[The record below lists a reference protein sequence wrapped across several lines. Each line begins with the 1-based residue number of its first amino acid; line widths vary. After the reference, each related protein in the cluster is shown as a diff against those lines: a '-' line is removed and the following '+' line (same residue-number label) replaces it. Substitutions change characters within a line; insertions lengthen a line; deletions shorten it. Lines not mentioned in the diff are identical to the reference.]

1 MFLVKKEKSQP
12 NVNLSTLYLYGGK
25 RERDTVL
32 SGSFCLST
40 VDICGCHQWGGGV
53 GGGGV
58 TGEFIHKP
66 GVFPLNQLFLEQAAL
81 EGVCWFPSLDI
92 CNVMSAPMEYRCHV
106 LF

>member
-25 RERDTVL
+25 RERETL
-32 SGSFCLST
+32 SCLGPFVSPLLT
-40 VDICGCHQWGGGV
+40 PVAATNW

>member
-1 MFLVKKEKSQP
+1 MFLVKKKKSQP

-25 RERDTVL
+25 RERL
-32 SGSFCLST
+32 SCLGSSVSPLLTSVAAT
-40 VDICGCHQWGGGV
+40 NGGGV
-53 GGGGV
+53 GVDGGV